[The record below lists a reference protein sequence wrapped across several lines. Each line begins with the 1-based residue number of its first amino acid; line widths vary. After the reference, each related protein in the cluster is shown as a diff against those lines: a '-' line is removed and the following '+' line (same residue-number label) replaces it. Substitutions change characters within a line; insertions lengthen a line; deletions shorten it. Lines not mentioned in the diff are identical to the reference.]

1 MKSEPDIIRDFLL
14 SLLQD
19 PEPAGFTFTPSGNV
33 RIESV
38 SQPQSGDE
46 LEETYDLLGDVWDPL
61 DAEDEA
67 FMQVS
72 PSDQGHLFIGIP
84 VNHLGDLSAVQDRFQ
99 ALLKRRL
106 RMEIERRPPLFPWE
120 KEFLDY
126 PEYFSEEVS
135 RSLWLA
141 QLRQLS
147 IPTVLPDEV
156 LVTLLERCQDIAQ
169 QPLKSGLKL
178 IQAVEVLFPD
188 QAQTLDHVARMVL
201 TPAYRSQRTLDTL
214 QIDYDQANPQQQVAL
229 TMLAAQEI
237 LSALALSIS
246 KDEPNLEREWLTSYG
261 LMQLNV
267 SYDVQGHISI
277 RATLPSVGYL
287 RLVDLNQ
294 DLRAEQAQTGE
305 LLLTIEAPQPDH
317 SYLLEVGML
326 EPPNVR
332 PLQFT
337 LKVTD

>member
-19 PEPAGFTFTPSGNV
+19 PEPAGFTPSGNV
-33 RIESV
+33 RTESV

-46 LEETYDLLGDVWDPL
+46 PEETYDLLSDVWDPL
-61 DAEDEA
+61 DAEMEA

-72 PSDQGHLFIGIP
+72 PSEQGHLFNGIP

-106 RMEIERRPPLFPWE
+106 RLEIERRPPLFPWE

-126 PEYFSEEVS
+126 PEYSSEEVS

-141 QLRQLS
+141 QLRQLA

-188 QAQTLDHVARMVL
+188 QAQTLDRVARMVL

-237 LSALALSIS
+237 LSALALSVS
-246 KDEPNLEREWLTSYG
+246 RDEPTQEREWLTSSG
-261 LMQLNV
+261 LMRLNV
-267 SYDVQGHISI
+267 AYDIKGHISI
-277 RATLPSVGYL
+277 RATLPRAGYL

-294 DLRAEQAQTGE
+294 DLRAEQVQTGE
-305 LLLTIEAPQPDH
+305 LLLTIETPQLNH

-326 EPPNVR
+326 DHPDVR

-337 LKVTD
+337 LQATD